1 MKNILEQLKTA
12 GWLIDTFQPKGEP
25 FPWSMKI
32 CRQMQSGEKII
43 ITAYLDPTK
52 ELSES
57 ETEKRILSA
66 LKSEQIKNADLIE
79 KCRYIDALSEIT
91 GKVKVQ
97 RTKKA
102 AISAKIKSENDEAM
116 EKLADKID
124 DKAEQIS
131 ILVEEPKKRRRT
143 VKSEIEASVKKTTP
157 VKKAVVKKKAKSI
170 AKAEPSKAKKQAPE
184 SSKSAVSRAKSVRT
198 KTVSSKVKMSVK
210 QAKTAKKAVSA
221 MSKKRTKK

>member
-1 MKNILEQLKTA
+1 MA

-52 ELSES
+52 ELSET

-102 AISAKIKSENDEAM
+102 AVSAKIKSENDEAM
-116 EKLADKID
+116 EKLADKTD

-131 ILVEEPKKRRRT
+131 ILVEEPKKRKRA
-143 VKSEIEASVKKTTP
+143 VKSEIEASAKKTIP
-157 VKKAVVKKKAKSI
+157 VKKAAIKKKAESI
-170 AKAEPSKAKKQAPE
+170 AKAE
-184 SSKSAVSRAKSVRT
+184 
-198 KTVSSKVKMSVK
+198 SSKVNYPGLDSNE
-210 QAKTAKKAVSA
+210 S
-221 MSKKRTKK
+221 

>member
-102 AISAKIKSENDEAM
+102 AASAKIKSENDEAM

-131 ILVEEPKKRRRT
+131 ILVEEPKKRRQT
-143 VKSEIEASVKKTTP
+143 VKSEIEAS
-157 VKKAVVKKKAKSI
+157 AKKKAKSI
-170 AKAEPSKAKKQAPE
+170 TKAEPSKAKKQAPE
-184 SSKSAVSRAKSVRT
+184 SSKSAVSRAESAKT
-198 KTVSSKVKMSVK
+198 KTASSKAKTSVK

>member
-1 MKNILEQLKTA
+1 MKNILEQLKMA

-52 ELSES
+52 ELSEA

-102 AISAKIKSENDEAM
+102 AVSAKIKSENDEAM

-157 VKKAVVKKKAKSI
+157 VKKSCSQK
-170 AKAEPSKAKKQAPE
+170 E
-184 SSKSAVSRAKSVRT
+184 SQKYCKGRAFKGKETGSRIIKISRF
-198 KTVSSKVKMSVK
+198 
-210 QAKTAKKAVSA
+210 
-221 MSKKRTKK
+221 

>member
-1 MKNILEQLKTA
+1 MKNILEQLKMA
-12 GWLIDTFQPKGEP
+12 GWMIDTFQPNGEP

-52 ELSES
+52 KLSEA

-102 AISAKIKSENDEAM
+102 AVSAKIKSENDEAM
-116 EKLADKID
+116 EKLADKTD

-131 ILVEEPKKRRRT
+131 ILVEEPKKRKRT
-143 VKSEIEASVKKTTP
+143 VKSEIEASVKK
-157 VKKAVVKKKAKSI
+157 KAESI
-170 AKAEPSKAKKQAPE
+170 AKSAPLKAKEKAPE
-184 SSKSAVSRAKSVRT
+184 SSKSAVSRAKSART
-198 KTVSSKVKMSVK
+198 KTVSSKAKTSAK
-210 QAKTAKKAVSA
+210 QAKTAQKAASA
-221 MSKKRTKK
+221 VSKKRAKK

>member
-32 CRQMQSGEKII
+32 CKQMQSGEKII

-79 KCRYIDALSEIT
+79 KYRYIDALSEIT

-97 RTKKA
+97 RTRKA
-102 AISAKIKSENDEAM
+102 AVSAKIKSENDEAM

-131 ILVEEPKKRRRT
+131 ILVEEPRKRRRT
-143 VKSEIEASVKKTTP
+143 VKSEIEASIKKTTP
-157 VKKAVVKKKAKSI
+157 VKKAAVKKKAKSI
-170 AKAEPSKAKKQAPE
+170 AKAELSGAKKQAPE
-184 SSKSAVSRAKSVRT
+184 SSKSAVSRAESART
-198 KTVSSKVKMSVK
+198 KNVSSKAKVSVK
-210 QAKTAKKAVSA
+210 QAKTAKKTASA

>member
-1 MKNILEQLKTA
+1 MPDISMKNILEQLKTA

-116 EKLADKID
+116 
-124 DKAEQIS
+124 
-131 ILVEEPKKRRRT
+131 
-143 VKSEIEASVKKTTP
+143 
-157 VKKAVVKKKAKSI
+157 
-170 AKAEPSKAKKQAPE
+170 
-184 SSKSAVSRAKSVRT
+184 
-198 KTVSSKVKMSVK
+198 
-210 QAKTAKKAVSA
+210 
-221 MSKKRTKK
+221 

>member
-1 MKNILEQLKTA
+1 MKNILEQLKTS

-52 ELSES
+52 ELSEAG
-57 ETEKRILSA
+57 TEKRILSA

-102 AISAKIKSENDEAM
+102 AVSAKIKTENDEAM
-116 EKLADKID
+116 EKLADKTD

-131 ILVEEPKKRRRT
+131 ISVEEPKKRKRVT
-143 VKSEIEASVKKTTP
+143 KPKIETSSENAAAVKKTTA
-157 VKKAVVKKKAKSI
+157 KKSAPSAKSAPLKAKE
-170 AKAEPSKAKKQAPE
+170 KAPE
-184 SSKSAVSRAKSVRT
+184 SSKSAVSRAKSART
-198 KTVSSKVKMSVK
+198 KTVSSKAKASAK
-210 QAKTAKKAVSA
+210 QAKTVQKAASA
-221 MSKKRTKK
+221 VSKKRAKK

>member
-32 CRQMQSGEKII
+32 YKQMQSGERII

-52 ELSES
+52 ELSEV

-66 LKSEQIKNADLIE
+66 LKSEQIKNANLIE

-102 AISAKIKSENDEAM
+102 VVSAKIKSENDEAM

-124 DKAEQIS
+124 DKVKQIS
-131 ILVEEPKKRRRT
+131 ILVEEQKKRQRT
-143 VKSEIEASVKKTTP
+143 VKSEIEASAKKTTP
-157 VKKAVVKKKAKSI
+157 VKKAAVKKKAESI
-170 AKAEPSKAKKQAPE
+170 AKEESSKTKKQAPE
-184 SSKSAVSRAKSVRT
+184 SSKSAVSGAKSART
-198 KTVSSKVKMSVK
+198 KTVSSKTKTSVK
-210 QAKTAKKAVSA
+210 QAKTVKKAASA

>member
-1 MKNILEQLKTA
+1 MPDISMKNILEQLKTA

-32 CRQMQSGEKII
+32 CRQIQSGEKII

-66 LKSEQIKNADLIE
+66 LKSKQIKNADLIE

-102 AISAKIKSENDEAM
+102 AVSAKIKSENDEAM

-143 VKSEIEASVKKTTP
+143 VKSEIEAS
-157 VKKAVVKKKAKSI
+157 AKKKAKSI
-170 AKAEPSKAKKQAPE
+170 AKAEPSKAKKQAPK
-184 SSKSAVSRAKSVRT
+184 SSKSVVSRAKSQRT
-198 KTVSSKVKMSVK
+198 KNVSSKAETSVK

>member
-12 GWLIDTFQPKGEP
+12 GWLIDTFQPNGEP

-102 AISAKIKSENDEAM
+102 AVSAKIKSENDEAM
-116 EKLADKID
+116 EKLADKQE
-124 DKAEQIS
+124 KTKLAFSAE
-131 ILVEEPKKRRRT
+131 KKKTAGRA
-143 VKSEIEASVKKTTP
+143 EKKTTKSASVETMKK
-157 VKKAVVKKKAKSI
+157 VKSKQSKM
-170 AKAEPSKAKKQAPE
+170 PSKKEPQAGSKQGDL
-184 SSKSAVSRAKSVRT
+184 RAKTARM
-198 KTVSSKVKMSVK
+198 KTVSSKPKTSAK
-210 QAKTAKKAVSA
+210 QAKTVKKATPAVPR
-221 MSKKRTKK
+221 KRTKK

>member
-1 MKNILEQLKTA
+1 MKNILERLKTA
-12 GWLIDTFQPKGEP
+12 GWMIDTFQPNGEP

-52 ELSES
+52 ELSEA
-57 ETEKRILSA
+57 ETKKRILSA

-102 AISAKIKSENDEAM
+102 AVSAKIKSENDEAM
-116 EKLADKID
+116 EKLADKTD

-131 ILVEEPKKRRRT
+131 ILVEGPKKRKRT
-143 VKSEIEASVKKTTP
+143 
-157 VKKAVVKKKAKSI
+157 VKKKAESI
-170 AKAEPSKAKKQAPE
+170 AKTESSKAKKQAPK

-198 KTVSSKVKMSVK
+198 KTVPSKAKTSAK
-210 QAKTAKKAVSA
+210 QAKTVQKTAST

>member
-102 AISAKIKSENDEAM
+102 AVSAKIKSENDETM

-131 ILVEEPKKRRRT
+131 ILVEEPKKRQRT
-143 VKSEIEASVKKTTP
+143 VKSEIEAS
-157 VKKAVVKKKAKSI
+157 VKKKAKSI
-170 AKAEPSKAKKQAPE
+170 AKAEPSKVKKQAPK
-184 SSKSAVSRAKSVRT
+184 SSKSAVSRAKSART
-198 KTVSSKVKMSVK
+198 KTVSSKAETSVK

>member
-1 MKNILEQLKTA
+1 
-12 GWLIDTFQPKGEP
+12 
-25 FPWSMKI
+25 
-32 CRQMQSGEKII
+32 MQSGEKII

-102 AISAKIKSENDEAM
+102 AASAKIKSENDEAM

-157 VKKAVVKKKAKSI
+157 AKKAVVKKKAKSI

-210 QAKTAKKAVSA
+210 QAKKAKKAVSA

>member
-102 AISAKIKSENDEAM
+102 AVSAKIKSENDEAM
-116 EKLADKID
+116 EKLADKEA

-131 ILVEEPKKRRRT
+131 IPEKEQKKRKRVIQPKVET
-143 VKSEIEASVKKTTP
+143 SSEKATAVKKTN
-157 VKKAVVKKKAKSI
+157 VKKSELPAKS
-170 AKAEPSKAKKQAPE
+170 APLKE
-184 SSKSAVSRAKSVRT
+184 KGFLPKRKSN
-198 KTVSSKVKMSVK
+198 
-210 QAKTAKKAVSA
+210 
-221 MSKKRTKK
+221 

>member
-1 MKNILEQLKTA
+1 MPDISMKNILEQLKTA

-102 AISAKIKSENDEAM
+102 AVSAKIKSENDEAM

-143 VKSEIEASVKKTTP
+143 VKSEIEAS
-157 VKKAVVKKKAKSI
+157 AKKKAKSI
-170 AKAEPSKAKKQAPE
+170 AKAEPSKAKKQAPK
-184 SSKSAVSRAKSVRT
+184 SSKSAVSRAKSART
-198 KTVSSKVKMSVK
+198 KTVSSKAETSVK

>member
-1 MKNILEQLKTA
+1 MKNILEQLKTS
-12 GWLIDTFQPKGEP
+12 GWLIDTFQPNGEP

-102 AISAKIKSENDEAM
+102 AVSAKIKSENDEAM
-116 EKLADKID
+116 EKLADKQE
-124 DKAEQIS
+124 KTKLAFSAE
-131 ILVEEPKKRRRT
+131 KKKTAGRA
-143 VKSEIEASVKKTTP
+143 EKKTTKSASVETMKK
-157 VKKAVVKKKAKSI
+157 VKSKQSKM
-170 AKAEPSKAKKQAPE
+170 PSKKEPQAGSKQGDLQAKTARMKTI
-184 SSKSAVSRAKSVRT
+184 SSKPKTSA
-198 KTVSSKVKMSVK
+198 K
-210 QAKTAKKAVSA
+210 QAKTVKKATPAVPR
-221 MSKKRTKK
+221 KRTKK